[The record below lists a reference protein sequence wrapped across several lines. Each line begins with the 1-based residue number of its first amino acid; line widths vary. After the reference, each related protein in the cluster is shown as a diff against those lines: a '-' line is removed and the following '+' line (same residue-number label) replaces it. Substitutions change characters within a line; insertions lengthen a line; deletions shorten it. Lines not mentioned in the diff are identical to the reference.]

1 MTTKIVEQLK
11 TGTIKNVAPFGSK
24 KLPAPP
30 YVVVKPERD
39 PLNRG
44 RMYRIIVHYKPGQNK
59 WLEDYITNDLTDLLD
74 NFSAYSRHGNYNTLL
89 TENDYTDIVI
99 DNDDG
104 SISMERTFLLPTRI
118 F

>member
-1 MTTKIVEQLK
+1 MITKIVEQLK
-11 TGTIKNVAPFGSK
+11 TGSIKNVVQYGVEQ
-24 KLPAPP
+24 LPAPP

-39 PLNRG
+39 PLTRG
-44 RMYRIIVHYKPGQNK
+44 RMYRIIVHYLPGQNT
-59 WLEDYITNDLTDLLD
+59 WLEDYIINDLTDLLD
-74 NFSAYSRHGNYNTLL
+74 NFSAESRHGNYNTLL